1 MKTKHIITTFIVILN
16 LSAKAQ
22 EGKFIDFMAIGH
34 FSNVVNDYDSY
45 YGPYNGLGY
54 DFEVPQT
61 FTYGGQLLYTQMSEG
76 YMGFKTGLSFLNYAQ
91 DFSSRVELADDDSI
105 SYNARLNVQQLSVP
119 ILANFAINSG
129 SSTDRV
135 YFNMNFGF
143 QLNYL
148 TGADFSITTDRPYDA
163 VTDFEFNEYFHRLGA
178 SYILGL
184 ELKIALGRKEKLYL
198 IGGVHYDKTIG
209 GIEKREKDFGQE
221 EPRELVLP
229 LGPLKDFD
237 YDVPNER
244 MRNRMKNETL
254 ALRLGISYKLF
265 D

>member
-1 MKTKHIITTFIVILN
+1 MKIRYLIAILILLFIKNV
-16 LSAKAQ
+16 KAQ
-22 EGKFIDFMAIGH
+22 EGKFIDFIAIGH
-34 FSNVVNDYDSY
+34 FSNIVNDYDSY
-45 YGPYNGLGY
+45 YGPYNGLGF

-61 FTYGGQLLYTQMSEG
+61 FSYGGQLLYTQMSEG
-76 YMGFKTGLSFLNYAQ
+76 YIGFKTGLSFLNYAQ
-91 DFSSRVELADDDSI
+91 DFSSKVELARDDSI
-105 SYNARLNVQQLSVP
+105 AYNARLNVQQFSIPL
-119 ILANFAINSG
+119 LANFAINSG

-148 TGADFSITTDRPYDA
+148 TGANFNITTDRPYNS

-184 ELKIALGRKEKLYL
+184 ELKIALGRKEKLFL

-229 LGPLKDFD
+229 LGPLKDYD
-237 YDVPNER
+237 YDVPNDR

-254 ALRLGISYKLF
+254 GLRLGLSYKMF
-265 D
+265 K

>member
-105 SYNARLNVQQLSVP
+105 SYNARLNVQQFSIPL
-119 ILANFAINSG
+119 LANFAINSG
-129 SSTDRV
+129 TSTDRV

-148 TGADFSITTDRPYDA
+148 TGADYSITTDRPYDA

-237 YDVPNER
+237 YDIPNER

-254 ALRLGISYKLF
+254 ALRFGISYKLF
-265 D
+265 N